1 MAKGRW
7 RRRGLGLL
15 LLFFVLSANYLA
27 LQSSAFWLLR
37 GTESIQL
44 SAAQKNSLATLPPVH
59 LEIYARRNPQLRRAM
74 DNLLRPLLVYVPSL
88 TVSYVNPDLDPVKAQ
103 QRDITGEG
111 QLYLETARGGQ
122 KITLASAPAL
132 VRALLAEAGA
142 SDRFIIHLQGH
153 GERDYL
159 SDSASSWR
167 SFYRRL
173 QAGDISHG
181 VFDLKDGPL
190 PQSAEALVI
199 ADPDPIGTDDQRV
212 LAAAI
217 DGGLNLLYSTD
228 VRKRYLPEFLQ
239 KISGLAVVDGKIV
252 SAASAGRGLENPQ
265 FLLVEDLG
273 DTAITRPMDKS
284 PLLPEAVGFREVGP
298 STWQRQVLLWS
309 DAKSWAERG
318 DMNAPP
324 VKFDEGEDLRGP
336 IALGWLLTRPHPTQ
350 PERTQSIVILGD
362 SDLAQENYL
371 ASGGNGQLLDN
382 IVGQLRSVAVNKIV
396 ASERPDQFINLA
408 DEHQMALAVL
418 LLALPLLT
426 LAAGLLW
433 WRCRYR

>member
-1 MAKGRW
+1 MVRNRW
-7 RRRGLGLL
+7 RRWGRWLLL
-15 LLFFVLSANYLA
+15 LLFTVSANYLI
-27 LQSSAFWLLR
+27 LQNNYFWTLR

-44 SAAQKNSLATLPPVH
+44 SAAQKKSLAALPPVH

-103 QRDITGEG
+103 RRDITAEG

-122 KITLASAPAL
+122 KIALASAPAL
-132 VRALLAEAGA
+132 VRALLAEASA
-142 SDRFIIHLQGH
+142 SDRFIVHLQGH

-159 SDSASSWR
+159 SDSAGSWR

-199 ADPDPIGTDDQRV
+199 ADPDPIPAADQQV

-217 DGGLNLLYSTD
+217 DKGLNLLYSTD
-228 VRKRYLPEFLQ
+228 VQKHYLPEFLQ
-239 KISGLAVVDGKIV
+239 QISGLAIVDGKIV
-252 SAASAGRGLENPQ
+252 SAASLARGLENPQ
-265 FLLVEDLG
+265 FLVVEDLG
-273 DTAITRPMDKS
+273 DTPITRPMTKS
-284 PLLPEAVGFREVGP
+284 PLLPEAVGFRETGP
-298 STWQRQVLLWS
+298 SGWRRQVLLWS

-318 DMNAPP
+318 DMAKPP
-324 VKFDEGEDLRGP
+324 VKFDADEDVRGP
-336 IALGWLLTRPHPTQ
+336 IALGWLLTRPHPSRAGQ
-350 PERTQSIVILGD
+350 TQSIVILGD

-371 ASGGNGQLLDN
+371 ASGGNSQLLDN
-382 IVGQLRSVAVNKIV
+382 IVGQLRSVAVNRIV
-396 ASERPDQFINLA
+396 ATERPDQFINLA
-408 DEHQMALAVL
+408 NEHQMALAVL
-418 LLALPLLT
+418 LLTLPLVL
-426 LAAGLLW
+426 LVGGLLW
-433 WRCRYR
+433 SHWRYR